1 MIKNHILAENK
12 QKGTLFTENKLKDN
26 NARSLN
32 APNHNKNDKNGKIR
46 SYKCT
51 LWPKLA
57 DNYWKPKIKE
67 AQKFGKKHIFSEFT
81 ELYLLIYGPCLK
93 FFVQLLLYLNFSF
106 N

>member
-1 MIKNHILAENK
+1 MIKMERLGPISVHYG
-12 QKGTLFTENKLKDN
+12 Q
-26 NARSLN
+26 
-32 APNHNKNDKNGKIR
+32 
-46 SYKCT
+46 
-51 LWPKLA
+51 KLA

>member
-1 MIKNHILAENK
+1 MAENK

-57 DNYWKPKIKE
+57 DNY
-67 AQKFGKKHIFSEFT
+67 
-81 ELYLLIYGPCLK
+81 
-93 FFVQLLLYLNFSF
+93 
-106 N
+106 